1 LHVARVKLA
10 VGPAW
15 WQTWRAKCALAAD
28 GAVWGAVRE
37 HAGVLVVV
45 SSVVRVAARV
55 ARPGDRR
62 SYRISSGRRG
72 RGPGS
77 IHNSPA
83 DGREKIRRFLIVMA
97 LARLGTG
104 LGLISQPLSPPLS
117 LLFSFLFAPFGS
129 PISLGGQPASMSSR
143 RRGCNSET
151 RDAGAGTV
159 VHNLSTNSTAN
170 AADRGQRLANR
181 QEVDHVEDGPWEVQL
196 PKVKPRKG
204 AILSFPGRF
213 YARTN
218 PLILIARLAGIN
230 RLRPTNPSPEIR

>member
-1 LHVARVKLA
+1 MHVARVKLA

-37 HAGVLVVV
+37 HAGVLVVL

-55 ARPGDRR
+55 VRPGDRR

-143 RRGCNSET
+143 RGGAGGAAIARQGMRGLERLFTTFQQTAPRTRPTGASGLQTGRRSIMLRTGHGRCNS
-151 RDAGAGTV
+151 RRSSLGTER
-159 VHNLSTNSTAN
+159 SAPF
-170 AADRGQRLANR
+170 RG
-181 QEVDHVEDGPWEVQL
+181 VFMHGP
-196 PKVKPRKG
+196 
-204 AILSFPGRF
+204 ILSF
-213 YARTN
+213 
-218 PLILIARLAGIN
+218 
-230 RLRPTNPSPEIR
+230 